1 MITLGVDLAA
11 QPKKTATCLVCW
23 DGTSARV
30 ESLSTGA
37 HDSDLHRLFK
47 QACKIGIDAPFGW
60 PRPFVRAIQRYATA
74 KEWPTAEVRQL
85 RYRRTDEV
93 VIERAG
99 IFPLAVAADRIAV
112 TAMRA
117 ASLLAATAVSGEA
130 VDRSGADRFV
140 ETYPAAAL
148 SRWGFPARGLQG
160 PYEEGC
166 SGQAGS

>member
-37 HDSDLHRLFK
+37 HDSDLYRLFK

-74 KEWPTAEVRQL
+74 KEWPTGEVRQL

-93 VIERAG
+93 VIERVG
-99 IFPLAVAADRIAV
+99 IFPLVHRFRSSMTYSHAAWSSEGVADPGVR
-112 TAMRA
+112 AMRRA
-117 ASLLAATAVSGEA
+117 RSCRVNFHWKGEA
-130 VDRSGADRFV
+130 IC
-140 ETYPAAAL
+140 
-148 SRWGFPARGLQG
+148 W
-160 PYEEGC
+160 
-166 SGQAGS
+166 